1 MAQFT
6 HSLCEEV
13 IRTEGRCG
21 LSKNET
27 TQMARLALRA
37 LHNENPWRSKY
48 LALLDWLDKNM
59 TFYDVND
66 GSHQNAPVLASVAK
80 RVWYH
85 ATDDQESDPF
95 TEVAARSVAKRSS
108 SEESAA

>member
-21 LSKNET
+21 LSLNEI

-37 LHNENPWRSKY
+37 LKDENTWKGKY
-48 LALLDWLDKNM
+48 LKLLYRLE
-59 TFYDVND
+59 ND
-66 GSHQNAPVLASVAK
+66 GKEPSRASGVG
-80 RVWYH
+80 YG
-85 ATDDQESDPF
+85 PIGN
-95 TEVAARSVAKRSS
+95 
-108 SEESAA
+108 